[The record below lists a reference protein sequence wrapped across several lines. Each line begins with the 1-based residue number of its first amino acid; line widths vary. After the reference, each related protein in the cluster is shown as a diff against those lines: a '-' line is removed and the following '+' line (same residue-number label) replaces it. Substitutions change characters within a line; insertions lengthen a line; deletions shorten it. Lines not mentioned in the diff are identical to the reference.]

1 MEEEEDWYGMYMY
14 MGKKNVFFELWPT
27 NDCFIVYHVLSL

>member
-14 MGKKNVFFELWPT
+14 MGKKM
-27 NDCFIVYHVLSL
+27 CFLNFDPQMIVLLFIMY

>member
-1 MEEEEDWYGMYMY
+1 MEEEEDWYGMYME
-14 MGKKNVFFELWPT
+14 KKCVFELWPT